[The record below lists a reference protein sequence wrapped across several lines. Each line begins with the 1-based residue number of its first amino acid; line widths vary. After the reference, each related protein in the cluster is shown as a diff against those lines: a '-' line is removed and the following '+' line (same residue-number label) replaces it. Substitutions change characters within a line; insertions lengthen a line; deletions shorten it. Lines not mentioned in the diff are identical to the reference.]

1 MEDQSLRSSNNDFV
15 FNSLKDIVI
24 DPSVVPPSE
33 DKGAMLMQHFKS
45 DTSMIYHEVSSPM
58 FVREHETTI
67 LRAKINK
74 LEAELAKCKA
84 END

>member
-1 MEDQSLRSSNNDFV
+1 
-15 FNSLKDIVI
+15 
-24 DPSVVPPSE
+24 
-33 DKGAMLMQHFKS
+33 
-45 DTSMIYHEVSSPM
+45 M

-67 LRAKINK
+67 LKAKINK

>member
-1 MEDQSLRSSNNDFV
+1 V
-15 FNSLKDIVI
+15 FNSLKDVSL
-24 DPSVVPPSE
+24 DPSVVPPSD

-45 DTSMIYHEVSSPM
+45 DTSMIHHEVSSPM
-58 FVREHETTI
+58 FLREHETTM
-67 LRAKINK
+67 LRARVIK